1 MNTQPD
7 PPLRIAIVGAGWAGL
22 AAAVHA
28 VQAGHAVTVFEAARQ
43 LGGRARGVP
52 LTLPDGR
59 ELMVDNG
66 QHILIGA
73 YTESLRL
80 MRTVGVDPE
89 SALLRL
95 PLTLRFADGMGLRW
109 PNAPEPLD
117 AVAGILR
124 ARGWRWSERLAL
136 LRAALGWRRAGFAC
150 ASDVTVA
157 ALCRALPPRLMSE
170 FVEPLCVA
178 ALNTPV
184 DQASGQVFLRVLHD
198 ALLGGRGHS
207 RLLLPRIDLG
217 ALLPQAA
224 ARWLQQRGAVLRR
237 GERVDALHA
246 QGQQWHVGGQAFD
259 RVIWAT
265 SAPHAV
271 QALTQSAPEAPNN
284 IAIGMR
290 GWCVTTARLAHR
302 AITTVYAQTSASAAA
317 LLPQPMLA
325 LRSGPDAPAQFVFD
339 RDAITGTREPTG
351 LLAFVASDS
360 AGERPTLQAAVVTQA
375 GRELGLAVQPL
386 LTVTER
392 RATFACTAALQRP
405 PAFIAPGLLACGDY
419 VDGPYPATLE
429 GAVRSGIA
437 AAAAIAPAALG

>member
-1 MNTQPD
+1 MNTQPA

-28 VQAGHAVTVFEAARQ
+28 VQAGHAVTVFEAAPQ
-43 LGGRARGVP
+43 PGGRARGVP

-157 ALCRALPPRLMSE
+157 TLCRALPPRLM
-170 FVEPLCVA
+170 A
-178 ALNTPV
+178 
-184 DQASGQVFLRVLHD
+184 
-198 ALLGGRGHS
+198 
-207 RLLLPRIDLG
+207 
-217 ALLPQAA
+217 
-224 ARWLQQRGAVLRR
+224 
-237 GERVDALHA
+237 
-246 QGQQWHVGGQAFD
+246 
-259 RVIWAT
+259 
-265 SAPHAV
+265 
-271 QALTQSAPEAPNN
+271 
-284 IAIGMR
+284 
-290 GWCVTTARLAHR
+290 
-302 AITTVYAQTSASAAA
+302 
-317 LLPQPMLA
+317 
-325 LRSGPDAPAQFVFD
+325 
-339 RDAITGTREPTG
+339 
-351 LLAFVASDS
+351 
-360 AGERPTLQAAVVTQA
+360 
-375 GRELGLAVQPL
+375 
-386 LTVTER
+386 
-392 RATFACTAALQRP
+392 
-405 PAFIAPGLLACGDY
+405 
-419 VDGPYPATLE
+419 
-429 GAVRSGIA
+429 
-437 AAAAIAPAALG
+437 